1 MISSQISA
9 IIYIQGERKV
19 THRNNSKNLLGR
31 DLPRERGTYMTKR
44 EFFVKVAAGEM
55 TEEMQAMAAEFL
67 AKMDAQL
74 EARKGK
80 LTEKEQAKR
89 DANVALATKVARE
102 ILGAEA
108 KTASDVAA
116 ELTEMLG
123 EEVKVQ
129 KASYLL
135 RLAVELGLA
144 NATEVAIPKKGKQK
158 AYFVTE
164 A

>member
-1 MISSQISA
+1 MKIPQISA

-19 THRNNSKNLLGR
+19 THQKQIKNLLGR
-31 DLPRERGTYMTKR
+31 VLPRERGTYMTKR

-67 AKMDAQL
+67 TKMDAQL

-89 DANVALATKVARE
+89 DANVALATKVAKE

-129 KASYLL
+129 KASALC
-135 RLAVELGLA
+135 RKAVELELA
-144 NATEVAIPKKGKQK
+144 VQTEVKIPKKGTCK
-158 AYFVTE
+158 AYTAV
-164 A
+164 